1 MTRYP
6 HPVPAELL
14 GFLERHQSYWLATHE
29 RPDADGYGSLL
40 ACGLALE
47 QRGKDV
53 AILVDDD
60 TPAHFDALPGHSS
73 LRRVT
78 ADTPV
83 PDAVMVFDCHA
94 QDRIGGQAD
103 RIPKD
108 VEMAMLDH
116 HPIGDE
122 GCQADVC
129 WVIPTAA
136 ATSIVVQSLLE
147 ALDGPGPNAD
157 QATCLY
163 AALVTDTGG
172 FRYDNTRSDT
182 LLAASRLVSAGADA
196 AHITEIF
203 LHQRRPGAL
212 HLLARVFDRV
222 VYTRDGRVAV
232 AAIPLELLES
242 AGVPRSETE
251 GIVSFLTS
259 VVGVDLVALAIEQ
272 PGATWRVSLRANP
285 PYEVGR
291 VAREFGGGG
300 HSRAAAFVTELPLGE
315 LHQRLLD
322 AFESVLDVA
331 AEAPMDSRSAPAGDE
346 VGE

>member
-6 HPVPAELL
+6 HPVPPELL
-14 GFLERHQSYWLATHE
+14 EFIDRHRSFWLATHE

-40 ACGLALE
+40 ACGLALQ

-53 AILVDDD
+53 TILVDED
-60 TPAHFDALPGHSS
+60 TPAHFDMLPGHSS
-73 LRRVT
+73 LPRVE
-78 ADTPV
+78 AGTPAPGGV
-83 PDAVMVFDCHA
+83 IVFDCHA
-94 QDRIGGQAD
+94 RDRIGGRAS
-103 RIPKD
+103 RIPDD
-108 VEMAMLDH
+108 VEMAMIDH
-116 HPIGDE
+116 HPVGSE
-122 GCQADVC
+122 GCQADIC

-147 ALDGPGPNAD
+147 ALDGPGPTAD

-182 LLAASRLVSAGADA
+182 LLAASRLVKAGADP

-203 LHQRRPGAL
+203 LHQRRPEAL

-222 VYTRDGRVAV
+222 IYSRDGRIAV
-232 AAIPLELLES
+232 ASIPLELLEE

-272 PGATWRVSLRANP
+272 PESTWRVSLRANP
-285 PYEVGR
+285 PYEVSR

-315 LHQRLLD
+315 LRHRLLD
-322 AFESVLDVA
+322 AFEATLDEA
-331 AEAPMDSRSAPAGDE
+331 AEAPVDGRSAAAGDE
-346 VGE
+346 VAE